1 MKLLVLGGSVFLSR
15 AVAEEA
21 VRRGHEVTC
30 ACRGSSGSVPA
41 GARHVVVDR
50 SAGPDALS
58 GDRSAELGEAY
69 DAVVDVARHPSWVRA
84 AVARFP
90 GAHWV
95 FVSTINVYADDSTPG
110 GPDSLPLREPVHED
124 IDLREDPEAY
134 GPMKVACEQAVL
146 GGAGSATVV
155 RPGLIVG
162 PGDPSG
168 RFTYWPA
175 RLADTGEHP
184 EVLVPGSADDSVQVI
199 DVRDLAAWLVTL
211 AEERRRGTFD
221 GTGLATTRAA
231 FTDAVAAGAREL
243 GRHDPT
249 STTFTA
255 VPQDFLLSHDV
266 EPWTGPRSVPVW
278 LPLPDHAGLMAHD
291 VTASYDAGLVTR
303 PLVETARDTLLWLDA
318 EPDAPVTGW
327 SRRDE
332 ATVLAAWHEQA

>member
-30 ACRGSSGSVPA
+30 ACRGSSGSVPD
-41 GARHVVVDR
+41 GVRHVVTDR
-50 SAGPDALS
+50 SAGPAGL
-58 GDRSAELGEAY
+58 AQELGEAY
-69 DAVVDVARHPSWVRA
+69 DAVVDVGRHPSWVRT

-90 GAHWV
+90 SAHWV
-95 FVSTINVYADDSTPG
+95 FVSTINVYADDATPG
-110 GPDSLPLREPVHED
+110 GGPGTLPLREPVHED
-124 IDLREDPEAY
+124 VDLREDPEAY

-146 GGAGSATVV
+146 DGAASATVV

-175 RLADTGEHP
+175 RLADTGAHP

-211 AEERRRGTFD
+211 AEERRSGTFD
-221 GTGLATTRAA
+221 GTGQATTRAA
-231 FTDAVAAGAREL
+231 FTDAVAAAAREL

-255 VPQDFLLSHDV
+255 VPQEFLVTHEV
-266 EPWTGPRSVPVW
+266 EPWMGPASVPVW
-278 LPLPDHAGLMAHD
+278 LPLPEYAGLMAHD

-303 PLVETARDTLLWLDA
+303 PLAETARDTILWLDA

-327 SRRDE
+327 SREDE
-332 ATVLAAWHEQA
+332 AKVLAAWHARA